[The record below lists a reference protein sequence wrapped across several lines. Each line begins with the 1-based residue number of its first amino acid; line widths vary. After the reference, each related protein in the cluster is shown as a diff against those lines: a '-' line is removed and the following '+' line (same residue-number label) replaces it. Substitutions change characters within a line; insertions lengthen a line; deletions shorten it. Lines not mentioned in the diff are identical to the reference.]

1 MECLINVY
9 LCNMKKII
17 LPLFLML
24 GLVGQ
29 AQMKADDVKTFT
41 LKNGMKFLVVEDF
54 SIPNANM
61 YLFYKVGSRNEY
73 QGITGLSHFFEH
85 MMFNGAKKYGPKF
98 FDQTMEFNGG
108 ANNAYTTENVTV
120 YTDWFP
126 ASASE
131 IIFDMEADRIA
142 SLSIDPKM
150 VESERG
156 VVLSER
162 RTGLE
167 NSPWRFLS
175 QSVQAT
181 AFQEHP
187 YHWPVIGYED
197 DMKNWTQQDLERYF
211 KTYYAP
217 NNCVVVVSGAIKADQ
232 VKEFAEKYLEP
243 IPAQPAPPAV
253 HIVEPEQTGER
264 RITVKKEVA
273 TPYLM
278 IAYHTPESKNE
289 DYYALNILSSILSS
303 GQSSRLYTA
312 LVDKQ
317 QLATQIA
324 TDFGDSFDPNLFSFY
339 AVANKNINETDLENA
354 IYVEI
359 EKIKTNGIS
368 ETELQKIKNQKLM
381 EFYSQVETINGKSNN
396 IGTYEVFFGDY
407 RKMFNAPANYNKITV
422 ADVQNVANKYFTKS
436 NRTVGVL
443 KTNVEN

>member
-1 MECLINVY
+1 
-9 LCNMKKII
+9 
-17 LPLFLML
+17 ML
-24 GLVGQ
+24 ALTGR

-85 MMFNGAKKYGPKF
+85 MMFNGAKKYGPKL

-167 NSPWRFLS
+167 NSPWRLLS

-217 NNCVVVVSGAIKADQ
+217 NNCVVVVSGAIKLDQ
-232 VKEFAEKYLEP
+232 VKRFAEKYLEP
-243 IPAQPAPPAV
+243 IPAQPAPPLV
-253 HIVEPEQTGER
+253 HIVEPAQTGER

-289 DYYALNILSSILSS
+289 DYYALNILSSVLSS
-303 GQSSRLYTA
+303 GQSSRLYSQ

-317 QLATQIA
+317 QLATQVQS
-324 TDFGDSFDPNLFSFY
+324 DFGDSFDPNLFNFY
-339 AVANKNINETDLENA
+339 AVANKNVNETDLENA
-354 IYVEI
+354 IYAEI

-407 RKMFNAPANYNKITV
+407 KKMFNAPANYNKITV
-422 ADVQNVANKYFTKS
+422 ADVQNVAKKYFVKS
-436 NRTVGVL
+436 NRTVGIL

>member
-1 MECLINVY
+1 
-9 LCNMKKII
+9 MKKII
-17 LPLFLML
+17 LPVFLML
-24 GLVGQ
+24 ALTGQ

-41 LKNGMKFLVVEDF
+41 LKNGMKFLIVEDF

-85 MMFNGAKKYGPKF
+85 MMFNGAKKYGPKL
-98 FDQTMEFNGG
+98 FDRTMEFNGG

-131 IIFDMEADRIA
+131 IIFDMEADRIS

-167 NSPWRFLS
+167 NSPWRLLS

-217 NNCVVVVSGAIKADQ
+217 NNCVVVVSGAIKLDQ
-232 VKEFAEKYLEP
+232 VKRLAEKYLEA
-243 IPAQPAPPAV
+243 IPAQPAPPVV
-253 HIVEPEQTGER
+253 HIVEPAQTGER

-289 DYYALNILSSILSS
+289 DYYALNILSSVLSS
-303 GQSSRLYTA
+303 GKSSRLYTA

-317 QLATQIA
+317 QLATQVSS
-324 TDFGDSFDPNLFSFY
+324 DFGDSFDPNLFNFY

-354 IYVEI
+354 IYAEI

-381 EFYSQVETINGKSNN
+381 EFYSQVETIDGKSNN

-422 ADVQNVANKYFTKS
+422 ADVQNVAKKYFIKS
-436 NRTVGVL
+436 NRTVGIL

>member
-1 MECLINVY
+1 
-9 LCNMKKII
+9 MKKII

-24 GLVGQ
+24 ALTGQ

-85 MMFNGAKKYGPKF
+85 MMFNGAKKYGPKL
-98 FDQTMEFNGG
+98 FDRTMEFNGG

-131 IIFDMEADRIA
+131 IIFDMEADRIS

-167 NSPWRFLS
+167 NSPWRLLS

-217 NNCVVVVSGAIKADQ
+217 NNSVVVVSGAIKLDQ
-232 VKEFAEKYLEP
+232 VKRLAEKYLEP
-243 IPAQPAPPAV
+243 IPAQPAPPVV
-253 HIVEPEQTGER
+253 HIVEPAQTGER

-289 DYYALNILSSILSS
+289 DYYALNILSSVLSS
-303 GQSSRLYTA
+303 GKSSRLYTA

-317 QLATQIA
+317 QLATQVSS
-324 TDFGDSFDPNLFSFY
+324 DFGDSFDPNLFNFY

-354 IYVEI
+354 IYAEI

-381 EFYSQVETINGKSNN
+381 EFYSQVETIDGKSNN

-422 ADVQNVANKYFTKS
+422 ADVQNVAKKYFIKS
-436 NRTVGVL
+436 NRTVGIL

>member
-1 MECLINVY
+1 
-9 LCNMKKII
+9 
-17 LPLFLML
+17 ML
-24 GLVGQ
+24 ALTGQ

-61 YLFYKVGSRNEY
+61 YLFYKVGSRNEH

-85 MMFNGAKKYGPKF
+85 MMFNGAKKYGPKL
-98 FDQTMEFNGG
+98 FDRTMEFNGG
-108 ANNAYTTENVTV
+108 SNNAYTTENVTV

-126 ASASE
+126 GSAAE
-131 IIFDMEADRIA
+131 VIFDLEGDRIA

-167 NSPWRFLS
+167 NSPWRLLL

-217 NNCVVVVSGAIKADQ
+217 NNCVVVVSGAIKMEQ
-232 VKEFAEKYLEP
+232 VKLLAEKYIEP
-243 IPAQPAPPAV
+243 ISAQPTPPIV
-253 HIVEPEQTGER
+253 HIVEPAQTGER

-289 DYYALNILSSILSS
+289 DYYALNILSSVLSS

-312 LVDKQ
+312 LVNQK
-317 QLATQIA
+317 QLATA
-324 TDFGDSFDPNLFSFY
+324 VDSDYGQTFDPGLFNVY
-339 AVANKNINETDLENA
+339 AVANKNVNDADLENA
-354 IYVEI
+354 IYTEI
-359 EKIKTNGIS
+359 EKIKKDGIS
-368 ETELQKIKNQKLM
+368 ENELQKIKNQKLM
-381 EFYSQVETINGKSNN
+381 EFYSQVETIDGKSNN

-422 ADVQNVANKYFTKS
+422 ADVQNVAKKYFIKS
-436 NRTVGVL
+436 NRTVGIL

>member
-1 MECLINVY
+1 
-9 LCNMKKII
+9 MKKII

-24 GLVGQ
+24 ALTGQ

-85 MMFNGAKKYGPKF
+85 MMFNGAKKYGPKL

-167 NSPWRFLS
+167 NSPWRLLS

-217 NNCVVVVSGAIKADQ
+217 NNCVVVVSGAIKVDQ
-232 VKEFAEKYLEP
+232 VKRFAEKYLEP
-243 IPAQPAPPAV
+243 IPAQLAPPLV
-253 HIVEPEQTGER
+253 HIVEPAQTGER

-289 DYYALNILSSILSS
+289 DYYALNILSSVLSS
-303 GQSSRLYTA
+303 GQSSRLYSA

-317 QLATQIA
+317 QLATQVE
-324 TDFGDSFDPNLFSFY
+324 TDFGDSFDPNLFNFY
-339 AVANKNINETDLENA
+339 AVANKDVNETDLENA
-354 IYVEI
+354 IYAEI

-407 RKMFNAPANYNKITV
+407 KKMFNAPANYNKITV
-422 ADVQNVANKYFTKS
+422 ADVQNVAKKYFVKS
-436 NRTVGVL
+436 NRTVGIL

>member
-1 MECLINVY
+1 
-9 LCNMKKII
+9 
-17 LPLFLML
+17 ML
-24 GLVGQ
+24 ALTGQ

-85 MMFNGAKKYGPKF
+85 MMFNGAKKYGPKL

-167 NSPWRFLS
+167 NSPWRLLS

-217 NNCVVVVSGAIKADQ
+217 NNCVVVVSGAIKVDQ
-232 VKEFAEKYLEP
+232 VKKFAEKYLEP
-243 IPAQPAPPAV
+243 IPAQPAPPVV
-253 HIVEPEQTGER
+253 HIVEPAQTGER

-289 DYYALNILSSILSS
+289 DYYALNILSSVLSS
-303 GQSSRLYTA
+303 GQSSRLYSA

-317 QLATQIA
+317 QLATQVQ
-324 TDFGDSFDPNLFSFY
+324 TDFGDSFDPNLFNFY
-339 AVANKNINETDLENA
+339 AVANKNVNDTDLENA
-354 IYVEI
+354 IYAEI
-359 EKIKTNGIS
+359 EKIKTNGIT

-407 RKMFNAPANYNKITV
+407 KKMFNAPANYNKITV
-422 ADVQNVANKYFTKS
+422 ADVQNVAKKYFVKS
-436 NRTVGVL
+436 NRTVGIL

>member
-1 MECLINVY
+1 
-9 LCNMKKII
+9 MKKII

-24 GLVGQ
+24 ALTGQ

-85 MMFNGAKKYGPKF
+85 MMFNGAKKYGPKL
-98 FDQTMEFNGG
+98 FDRTMEFNGG

-126 ASASE
+126 ASAAE
-131 IIFDMEADRIA
+131 IIFDMEADRIS

-167 NSPWRFLS
+167 NSPWRLLS

-217 NNCVVVVSGAIKADQ
+217 NNCVVVVSGAIKLDQ
-232 VKEFAEKYLEP
+232 VKRLAEKYLEP
-243 IPAQPAPPAV
+243 IPAQPAPPVV
-253 HIVEPEQTGER
+253 HIVEPAQTGER

-289 DYYALNILSSILSS
+289 DYYALNILSSVLSS
-303 GQSSRLYTA
+303 GKSSRLYTA

-317 QLATQIA
+317 QLATQVSS
-324 TDFGDSFDPNLFSFY
+324 DFGDSFDPNLFNFY

-354 IYVEI
+354 IYAEI

-381 EFYSQVETINGKSNN
+381 EFYSQVETIDGKSNN

-407 RKMFNAPANYNKITV
+407 RKMFNAPDNYNKITV
-422 ADVQNVANKYFTKS
+422 ADVQNVAKKYFIKS
-436 NRTVGVL
+436 NRTVGIL